1 MSMYLIMLLVNYL
14 HMALQLVLGT
24 SVCNIV
30 TQQSYKYY
38 RVVTV
43 TAIKKII

>member
-1 MSMYLIMLLVNYL
+1 MLLVNYL

-24 SVCNIV
+24 SVRYVV
-30 TQQSYKYY
+30 TQQSYEYY

-43 TAIKKII
+43 TVI